1 MLRMIKVVSG
11 STITGVIDAT
21 LNFAKSFTSCDF
33 CAADKLSPVVLL
45 IDMKT
50 LPYSGTDYTP
60 SDGSK
65 LPSSPPNTETAC
77 VFGNSF
83 FAYTA

>member
-1 MLRMIKVVSG
+1 MIKVVSG
-11 STITGVIDAT
+11 STITGVTDAT
-21 LNFAKSFTSCDF
+21 LNFPKSLTSCDF
-33 CAADKLSPVVLL
+33 CASDRLSPVELL
-45 IDMKT
+45 IDIKT

-60 SDGSK
+60 VDGSK
-65 LPSSPPNTETAC
+65 LPSSPPKTETAC